1 MAERAPL
8 PLAEWG
14 ILVTGGGTGIG
25 RACAGRLAAD
35 GAAVTICGRTEPR
48 LKAVADELAGS
59 AVPVQYVVADITRED
74 EVMNAMAAARSVS
87 GSLKG
92 VVANAGGGGGIGP
105 YHLQDLAEY
114 RRVLELNVI
123 GTMLCIK
130 HSVAAMV
137 AAGGGSFVGMSSIA
151 GTTTHRVFG
160 AYPVAK
166 AAIDH
171 MMRNAADEYGPAGV
185 RFNSVQ
191 PGFVATEIMEGIPRD
206 SAVFESY
213 IVNTP
218 VGHIAQPDEVADVVR
233 FLIGPESRAVTGEAI
248 AVDGGHHLR
257 AGPDFRSFTGLGE
270 DDLLGR
276 SQTTQRT
283 S

>member
-8 PLAEWG
+8 PLAGWG
-14 ILVTGGGTGIG
+14 VLVTGGGTGIG

-35 GAAVTICGRTEPR
+35 GAAVTICGRTESR
-48 LKAVADELAGS
+48 LKAVADDLAGS
-59 AVPVQYVVADITRED
+59 AGPVRYVVADVTHED
-74 EVMNAMAAARSVS
+74 EVANAVAAARSVS
-87 GSLKG
+87 GGLNG

-130 HSVAAMV
+130 HSVVPMV
-137 AAGGGSFVGMSSIA
+137 EAGGGSFVGMSSIA
-151 GTTTHRVFG
+151 GITTHRVFG
-160 AYPVAK
+160 AYPAAK

-171 MMRNAADEYGPAGV
+171 MMRNAADEYGSAGV

-218 VGHIAQPDEVADVVR
+218 VGHIAQPDDVADVVR
-233 FLIGPESRAVTGEAI
+233 FLIGPESRAVTGESI

-257 AGPDFRSFTGLGE
+257 SGPDFRPFTGLGE
-270 DDLLGR
+270 DELVGR
-276 SQTTQRT
+276 AVPAPRS